1 MRLLPHPR
9 HLLCPSVRVS
19 TKTWWCWTLMSTTL
33 HYLLAW
39 PAAWPATIPST
50 KHRSISLTATRR
62 LSPRPSFVSSKISSG
77 KHLHFL
83 FGGFEIERG
92 TERGGVHSMFT
103 LSRSFPLTLYRLIS
117 KTHGRS
123 KALKLHLTTV
133 TSPAFTFKVLRV
145 AWLIKTVDI
154 PFTWLFNLSLLV
166 ERPFVWTE

>member
-19 TKTWWCWTLMSTTL
+19 TKTWWCWTLMSTIL
-33 HYLLAW
+33 LYLLAW

-92 TERGGVHSMFT
+92 TERERVCTVCLHYRGHSLWLFIGWFLKLT
-103 LSRSFPLTLYRLIS
+103 AVLKRWNCIWQRLHHQRSRSRCS
-117 KTHGRS
+117 
-123 KALKLHLTTV
+123 V
-133 TSPAFTFKVLRV
+133 
-145 AWLIKTVDI
+145 
-154 PFTWLFNLSLLV
+154 SLD
-166 ERPFVWTE
+166 W